1 MRRFRPYFK
10 YLKTVRWPIFGAVLC
25 GLVYGIANGAGLPF
39 MMKKVFPQIF
49 AKGAE
54 PLDSWKLL
62 LIALWLPAIFV
73 VRGVFGYL
81 NSYLIN
87 YAGNHVLESL
97 RVAYFRKLQ
106 VLPIAFIH
114 KQKTGDLI
122 SRGMTDTQSL
132 QIALTTFANDIFKQ
146 PTTLI
151 GALGYLGYLA
161 YSERGVLLVLICM
174 AVIPLTVLP
183 IRYIGKKLISRAYNV
198 QNQLGVVSEC
208 FSENL
213 NAAREVR
220 AFGLEDRETARLR
233 VVSARLITAQM
244 KVVKYVQALSPSI
257 EIISATGISMTLVY
271 AYKVGLSLESF
282 LAIIVA
288 LYSSYEPIKKL
299 GSLQNISKIGTAA
312 LDRLEIVLNE
322 PVTIADP
329 ASPVAVTRLHGALSF
344 DHVTFSYKGD
354 EPALRDVSVHI
365 PAGVTCALVGP
376 SGAGKSTF
384 ANLVPRFYDAT
395 TGRITFDG
403 HDLRDLSLADLRRN
417 IAIVS
422 QDPVLFNDTV
432 YNNLL
437 VGRLDASRQD
447 VEQAARDAFAHEFI
461 LTLPQGYETVV
472 GERGASLS
480 GGQRQ
485 RLAVARAFLRNAP
498 VLILDEATSALDS
511 DSEAAIQ
518 AALKKLV
525 VGKTVLIIAHRFSTI
540 RDASMILVF
549 QSGRIIAS
557 GGHAELYAGNQL
569 YRALYDQQSATGDAT
584 HS

>member
-25 GLVYGIANGAGLPF
+25 GLIYGIANGAGLPL
-39 MMKKVFPQIF
+39 MVKKVFPQIF
-49 AKGAE
+49 AKDAV
-54 PLDSWKLL
+54 PLDSWHLL
-62 LIALWLPAIFV
+62 LLALWLPAVFV

-132 QIALTTFANDIFKQ
+132 QIALTTFANDVFKQ

-161 YSERGVLLVLICM
+161 YSERGVLLVLVCM

-183 IRYIGKKLISRAYNV
+183 IRYVGKKLISRAYNV
-198 QNQLGVVSEC
+198 QSQLGVVSEC

-233 VVSARLITAQM
+233 VVTARLIKAQM

-257 EIISATGISMTLVY
+257 EIISATGISITLIY
-271 AYKVGLSLESF
+271 AYKTGLSLESF
-282 LAIIVA
+282 ISIIAA

-312 LDRLEIVLNE
+312 LDRLEVVLNE

-329 ASPVAVTRLHGALSF
+329 ERPAAIGRLRGALAF
-344 DHVTFSYKGD
+344 DDVTFSYKGD
-354 EPALRDVSVHI
+354 APALREVSITI

-395 TGRITFDG
+395 SGRITFDG

-437 VGRLDASRQD
+437 VGRLDASLED
-447 VEQAARDAFAHEFI
+447 VEQAARDAFAHDFI
-461 LTLPQGYETVV
+461 LSLPQGYETVV

-518 AALKKLV
+518 SALKKLV

-557 GGHAELYAGNQL
+557 GGHAELYAGTPL
-569 YRALYDQQSATGDAT
+569 YRALYDQQSATGEAP